1 MKEELKTEDIV
12 GYLLYGLT
20 GELGSNCQDDFYD
33 IIASEEDEVKF
44 KKGAI
49 WEYSGYA
56 DDRLCIPLGEGS
68 FDGFLM
74 SNENTYA
81 CFTGCCVVYP
91 KLIPLHSLTQDQLVH
106 FSICFRLWYD
116 KPNFDYKLMIYQD
129 IETCHKLHV
138 DYRGLIEK
146 GLAIKK

>member
-12 GYLLYGLT
+12 GYLPYGLKLWHKEWKE
-20 GELGSNCQDDFYD
+20 ELIMDYCGNGSNTLS
-33 IIASEEDEVKF
+33 IEDVC
-44 KKGAI
+44 
-49 WEYSGYA
+49 EYA
-56 DDRLCIPLGEGS
+56 
-68 FDGFLM
+68 
-74 SNENTYA
+74 
-81 CFTGCCVVYP
+81 YP
-91 KLIPLHSLTQDQLVH
+91 ILIPLHSLTKEQLVH